1 MQSIR
6 KQGKSDRDRK
16 NGSPQ
21 KNASN
26 KAARASWLNSGHKGD
41 QFPSSSCNGGKNRQN
56 GNGRRTRNAGP
67 KGKRKRGG
75 KT

>member
-1 MQSIR
+1 MNSIR
-6 KQGKSDRDRK
+6 KQGKTDRDRAK
-16 NGSPQ
+16 GAFSR
-21 KNASN
+21 NASN

-41 QFPSSSCNGGKNRQN
+41 QFPSGSTNGSKNRQN

-75 KT
+75 KD